1 MISKHSHGFTLIEV
15 MVALVTMGIALLALC
30 GLQLSS
36 LRADT
41 RNRDDSRALLLAS
54 QTIEELRTKSFSNV
68 LDGEDLTSAAPFAI
82 VWTIKA
88 VQPWQKELFVTVSW
102 KERIKLLNAAQ
113 KYDATNEN
121 YKDRERFVSVATI
134 LVDLH

>member
-1 MISKHSHGFTLIEV
+1 MTSKHSNGFTLIEV

-41 RNRDDSRALLLAS
+41 RNRDDSRAFLLAN
-54 QTIEELRTKSFSNV
+54 QTIEELRTKSFLDVS
-68 LDGEDLTSAAPFAI
+68 DGEDLTSAAPFAI
-82 VWTIKA
+82 VWTINA

-102 KERIKLLNAAQ
+102 PERLKLLNATQ
-113 KYDATNEN
+113 KYDATDKN
-121 YKDRERFVSVATI
+121 YKDKERFVRVATI